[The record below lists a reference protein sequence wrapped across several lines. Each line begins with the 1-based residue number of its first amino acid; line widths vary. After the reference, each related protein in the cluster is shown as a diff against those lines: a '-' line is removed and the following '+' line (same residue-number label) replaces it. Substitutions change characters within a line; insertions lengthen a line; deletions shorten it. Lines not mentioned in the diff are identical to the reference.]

1 VHVFKQII
9 NEISFS
15 NNCAY
20 QLYRKVLDIH
30 FMAANF
36 QSS

>member
-1 VHVFKQII
+1 MKFLFLII
-9 NEISFS
+9 TH
-15 NNCAY
+15 CAY

-30 FMAANF
+30 SMAANF